1 MRRWIPLIMILAVLV
16 WIAAPVVAQQRP
28 IVKETDV
35 LTWNGSAWA
44 RCTKGQLYNYTTPTA
59 AATMAVGGG
68 YGSTGCTIAAT
79 GNIQTNGTLT
89 VDGATTLTGATTQT
103 GAWTAGGGYGSTGCT
118 VATTGN
124 IQTNGTLT
132 VDGESTLTG
141 NTAVGGTLAVTG
153 TTTLTGA
160 VTCVSTVSGKRP
172 MATDISGGTATL
184 TVAGTPSGS
193 VQTISANTCQVTLPA
208 LTAGVTYTFIML
220 GSTQL
225 TLTGPSACVLIDGIA
240 TSKTNLVWSTTPV
253 NLSITVIS
261 TASNWVVTSFTAAP
275 DSSS

>member
-1 MRRWIPLIMILAVLV
+1 MRRLVIMVLMLALMVSVALPLV
-16 WIAAPVVAQQRP
+16 AASY
-28 IVKETDV
+28 KETDV

-44 RCTKGQLYNYTTPTA
+44 RLTKGQLYSYTTPTA

-89 VDGATTLTGATTQT
+89 VDGVSTLTGATTIT
-103 GAWTAGGGYGSTGCT
+103 GACTQVGAWAAGGGYGDTGCT
-118 VATTGN
+118 IATTGN
-124 IQTNGTLT
+124 ISTNGNLI
-132 VDGESTLTG
+132 VDGTSTLTG
-141 NTAVGGTLAVTG
+141 ATTITG
-153 TTTLTGA
+153 ALTQTGA
-160 VTCVSTVSGKRP
+160 VTCASTLTSKRL
-172 MATDISGGTATL
+172 MATDISGSSATL
-184 TVAGTPSGS
+184 AVATTPSGA
-193 VQTISANTCQVTLPA
+193 VQTISANTCAITLPA

-220 GSTQL
+220 GSTQF

-240 TSKTNLVWSTTPV
+240 TAKTNLVWSTTPV

-261 TASNWVVTSFTAAP
+261 TASAWVVTSFTAAP